1 VMGGYDGHRC
11 SLYYL
16 GVHPEFRCRGI
27 ANALI
32 SRLEKK
38 LIAKGCPQITLMI
51 PEENDATICMF
62 EKLLYEDQNQE
73 NTAYTKRLIIDQD
86 FDL

>member
-1 VMGGYDGHRC
+1 MTGCSYNAGIGLAYPWYNHR
-11 SLYYL
+11 
-16 GVHPEFRCRGI
+16 RGKHI
-27 ANALI
+27 GPVLDKPDI
-32 SRLEKK
+32 
-38 LIAKGCPQITLMI
+38 MI